1 MTSVCLCALIQLFIF
16 YCCLVM
22 LKEEHLRETV
32 KSKVLDRKMN
42 GFMILD
48 FTLIYRDL
56 MEFIFM
62 KMNMNFFSN
71 IFEMK

>member
-1 MTSVCLCALIQLFIF
+1 M
-16 YCCLVM
+16 M

-32 KSKVLDRKMN
+32 KSKVLHRKMN
-42 GFMILD
+42 GFIILD
-48 FTLIYRDL
+48 FTLIYLDL

>member
-1 MTSVCLCALIQLFIF
+1 MKKKLVLYYSISSLNNVNIDMTSVCLCALIQLFIF

-48 FTLIYRDL
+48 FTL
-56 MEFIFM
+56 M
-62 KMNMNFFSN
+62 
-71 IFEMK
+71 